1 MKKYLLY
8 ILLLFCTALQAADF
22 AAYKIKG
29 QFIGGW
35 IYPHDAS
42 IIKPLTKGP
51 VLGGE
56 IAFELG
62 SDGSK
67 QWQKD
72 FNMPDVGFALQVL
85 DLGNPEITGQMIS
98 LYPYINI
105 PMVNS
110 EKIRFNAKMGMG
122 AAFATKPCDLE
133 AAIADPRAIKQK
145 AGEYNF
151 AIGGVF
157 NFAIAAG
164 LNIEVPVHKNISLT
178 ADVMFNHISSASTSQ
193 PNAGLNMFNG
203 YLGVKYLFNEL
214 GVRNC
219 RTSES
224 RSKTCFD
231 YAERSRQSPLGNEE
245 LGVKDF
251 AVTEPIDV
259 LMTEGNNSSDLK
271 NEELKF
277 KRWSGEV
284 ILSGGFK
291 KLYYKDNKYFG
302 TTSLN
307 LEGYYHTCRQH
318 RIGLGLD
325 LFYDG
330 AYAQTVTQDASGK
343 YYWTDENTYFGR
355 TFTPNNNFENKLR
368 LGLNIANELTI
379 GKFGIFFHLGLYLY
393 DPVKNMEPGGDILT
407 ALNNG
412 ETPKK
417 KGLFY
422 AYDIDKEDGWN
433 YFRLGVKY
441 HITKSFLVNLSF
453 KTHLQK
459 VEFFELG
466 VGYSF

>member
-8 ILLLFCTALQAADF
+8 ILLLFCTTLQAADF
-22 AAYKIKG
+22 APYKIKG

-56 IAFELG
+56 LAFELA

-67 QWQKD
+67 QWHKD
-72 FNMPDVGFALQVL
+72 FNMPNLGFALQVL

-122 AAFATKPCDLE
+122 AAFCTKPCDLE
-133 AAIADPRAIKQK
+133 AAISDPRAIKQK
-145 AGEYNF
+145 AADYNF

-157 NFAIAAG
+157 NFAISAG
-164 LNIEVPVHKNISLT
+164 LNIEVPVHKNVSLT
-178 ADVMFNHISSASTSQ
+178 ADVMFNHFSSASTSQ
-193 PNAGLNMFNG
+193 PNSGFNMFNG
-203 YLGVKYLFNEL
+203 YVGLKYLFNEEL
-214 GVRNC
+214 
-219 RTSES
+219 
-224 RSKTCFD
+224 
-231 YAERSRQSPLGNEE
+231 ERVDDREGIIRNEE
-245 LGVKDF
+245 YS
-251 AVTEPIDV
+251 TP
-259 LMTEGNNSSDLK
+259 NSSLLTP
-271 NEELKF
+271 NSL

-291 KLYYKDNKYFG
+291 KLYYKDDKYFG
-302 TTSLN
+302 TASLN

-330 AYAQTVTQDASGK
+330 AYAQTVAQDASGK
-343 YYWTDENTYFGR
+343 YYWTKENTHFGR

-379 GKFGIFFHLGLYLY
+379 GKVGVFLQVGLYLY
-393 DPVKNMEPGGDILT
+393 DPVKNMEPGGEILE
-407 ALNNG
+407 ALNKG

-441 HITKSFLVNLSF
+441 HITKDFLVNLSF

-466 VGYSF
+466 LGYAF

>member
-22 AAYKIKG
+22 APYKIKG

-56 IAFELG
+56 IAFELA

-72 FNMPDVGFALQVL
+72 FNMPDLGFALQVL
-85 DLGNPEITGQMIS
+85 DLGNPQITGQMIS

-122 AAFATKPCDLE
+122 AAFATKPCDLD

-145 AGEYNF
+145 AADYNF

-157 NFAIAAG
+157 NFAISAG
-164 LNIEVPVHKNISLT
+164 LNIEVPVHKNVSLT

-203 YLGVKYLFNEL
+203 YLGVKYLFNEEL
-214 GVRNC
+214 
-219 RTSES
+219 
-224 RSKTCFD
+224 
-231 YAERSRQSPLGNEE
+231 ERVDDREGIIRNEE
-245 LGVKDF
+245 LTKN
-251 AVTEPIDV
+251 TNYNIPNKQE
-259 LMTEGNNSSDLK
+259 TNNQTKTQIKTDKENSTSHSL
-271 NEELKF
+271 

-291 KLYYKDNKYFG
+291 KLYYKDSKYFG
-302 TTSLN
+302 TASLN

-318 RIGLGLD
+318 RIGVGLD

-330 AYAQTVTQDASGK
+330 AYAQTVAQDASGK

-379 GKFGIFFHLGLYLY
+379 GKVGIFFHFGLYLY
-393 DPVKNMEPGGDILT
+393 DPVKNMEPGGEILE
-407 ALNNG
+407 ALNKG

-417 KGLFY
+417 KGFIY
-422 AYDIDKEDGWN
+422 PYDINKEDGWN
-433 YFRLGVKY
+433 YFRLGMKY
-441 HITKSFLVNLSF
+441 HFTEHFLVNLSF

-466 VGYSF
+466 VGYAF

>member
-1 MKKYLLY
+1 MKKSLIY
-8 ILLLFCTALQAADF
+8 ILLLFCTCLQAADF
-22 AAYKIKG
+22 APYKIKG

-42 IIKPLTKGP
+42 IIKPITKGP

-56 IAFELG
+56 IAFELA

-72 FNMPDVGFALQVL
+72 FNMPDLGFALQVL
-85 DLGNPEITGQMIS
+85 DMGNPEITGQMIS

-122 AAFATKPCDLE
+122 AAFATKPCDIE

-145 AGEYNF
+145 AAEYNF

-164 LNIEVPVHKNISLT
+164 MNIEVPVHKNLSLT

-193 PNAGLNMFNG
+193 PNSGFNMFNG
-203 YLGVKYLFNEL
+203 YLGVKYLFNEEVAVS
-214 GVRNC
+214 G
-219 RTSES
+219 TSTS
-224 RSKTCFD
+224 S
-231 YAERSRQSPLGNEE
+231 
-245 LGVKDF
+245 
-251 AVTEPIDV
+251 VTETP
-259 LMTEGNNSSDLK
+259 K
-271 NEELKF
+271 QK
-277 KRWSGEV
+277 KWSGEV

-302 TTSLN
+302 TASLN

-318 RIGLGLD
+318 RIGVGLD

-330 AYAQTVTQDASGK
+330 AYAQTVAQNEAGK

-379 GKFGIFFHLGLYLY
+379 GKVGIFAHFGIYLY
-393 DPVKNMEPGGDILT
+393 DPVKNMEPGGEILET
-407 ALNNG
+407 LNKG

-417 KGLFY
+417 KGFIY
-422 AYDIDKEDGWN
+422 PYDINKEDGWN
-433 YFRLGVKY
+433 YFRIGVKY
-441 HITKSFLVNLSF
+441 HFTPNFLVNLSF

-466 VGYSF
+466 VGYAF

>member
-8 ILLLFCTALQAADF
+8 ILLLFCTTLQAADF
-22 AAYKIKG
+22 APYKIKG

-56 IAFELG
+56 LAFELA

-67 QWQKD
+67 QWHKD
-72 FNMPDVGFALQVL
+72 FNMPDLGFALQVL

-122 AAFATKPCDLE
+122 AAFCTKPCDLE

-145 AGEYNF
+145 AADYNF

-203 YLGVKYLFNEL
+203 YLGLKYLMERRNEK
-214 GVRNC
+214 GEMRKIDE
-219 RTSES
+219 TKS
-224 RSKTCFD
+224 
-231 YAERSRQSPLGNEE
+231 
-245 LGVKDF
+245 
-251 AVTEPIDV
+251 VTELVEAPKV
-259 LMTEGNNSSDLK
+259 TETPNSSLLTP
-271 NEELKF
+271 NSL

-284 ILSGGFK
+284 ILSGGAK
-291 KLYYKDNKYFG
+291 KLYYKDTQYFPIA
-302 TTSLN
+302 SLN
-307 LEGYYHTCRQH
+307 VAGYYHTCRQH
-318 RIGLGLD
+318 RIGIGLD
-325 LFYDG
+325 LFFDG
-330 AYAQTVTQDASGK
+330 AYRQTVAPDAKGVYK
-343 YYWTDENTYFGR
+343 WTDEYTQFGR
-355 TFTPNNNFENKLR
+355 TCTPDEKFSNKLR
-368 LGLNIANELTI
+368 FGINIANELTI
-379 GKFGIFFHLGLYLY
+379 GKVGIFAHVGIYLY
-393 DPVKNMEPGGDILT
+393 DPIKNMEPAKEALA
-407 ALNNG
+407 ALNGKG
-412 ETPKK
+412 EPIN
-417 KGLFY
+417 KGIFY
-422 AYDIDKEDGWN
+422 PYDIQNEDGWN
-433 YFRLGVKY
+433 YFRIGVKY
-441 HITKSFLVNLSF
+441 HITPHFLVNVSF

-459 VEFFELG
+459 VEFAEFG
-466 VGYSF
+466 IGYAF

>member
-22 AAYKIKG
+22 APYKIKG

-56 IAFELG
+56 IAFELAT
-62 SDGSK
+62 DGSK

-72 FNMPDVGFALQVL
+72 FNMPDLGFALQVL
-85 DLGNPEITGQMIS
+85 DLGNPQITGQMIS

-122 AAFATKPCDLE
+122 AAFATKPCDLD

-145 AGEYNF
+145 AAEYNF

-157 NFAIAAG
+157 NFAISAG
-164 LNIEVPVHKNISLT
+164 LNIEVPVHKNVSLT

-193 PNAGLNMFNG
+193 PNSGFNMFNG
-203 YLGVKYLFNEL
+203 YLGLKYLFNEEKL
-214 GVRNC
+214 LAPLVISGGTRENS
-219 RTSES
+219 SEL
-224 RSKTCFD
+224 D
-231 YAERSRQSPLGNEE
+231 SPL
-245 LGVKDF
+245 VC
-251 AVTEPIDV
+251 TEIPN
-259 LMTEGNNSSDLK
+259 LM
-271 NEELKF
+271 

-291 KLYYKDNKYFG
+291 KLYYKDTKYFG
-302 TTSLN
+302 TASLN

-318 RIGLGLD
+318 RIGVGLD

-330 AYAQTVTQDASGK
+330 AYAQTVAQDASGK

-379 GKFGIFFHLGLYLY
+379 GKVGIFAHFGIYLY
-393 DPVKNMEPGGDILT
+393 DPVKNMEPGGEILQ
-407 ALNNG
+407 ALNKG

-422 AYDIDKEDGWN
+422 PYDINKEDGWN
-433 YFRLGVKY
+433 YFRIGVKY
-441 HITKSFLVNLSF
+441 HFTEHFLVNLSF

-466 VGYSF
+466 VGYAF

>member
-1 MKKYLLY
+1 MRKYILF

-56 IAFELG
+56 IAFELA

-72 FNMPDVGFALQVL
+72 FNMPDLGFALQVL
-85 DLGNPEITGQMIS
+85 DLGNPDITGQMIS

-110 EKIRFNAKMGMG
+110 EKIRFNAKLGMG
-122 AAFATKPCDLE
+122 AGFCTKPCDIE

-145 AGEYNF
+145 AADYNF

-157 NFAIAAG
+157 NFAISAG
-164 LNIEVPVHKNISLT
+164 LNIEVPVHQNISLT
-178 ADVMFNHISSASTSQ
+178 ADVMYNHFSSASTSQ

-203 YLGVKYLFNEL
+203 YLGLKYLFNEEL
-214 GVRNC
+214 EIR
-219 RTSES
+219 
-224 RSKTCFD
+224 
-231 YAERSRQSPLGNEE
+231 NEE
-245 LGVKDF
+245 LTNNTNYNIPNKQETNNQIKTQIK
-251 AVTEPIDV
+251 TEKENPIP
-259 LMTEGNNSSDLK
+259 NS
-271 NEELKF
+271 KF
-277 KRWSGEV
+277 LIPNLTKRWSGEV

-291 KLYYKDNKYFG
+291 KLYYKDTKYFG
-302 TTSLN
+302 TASLN

-318 RIGLGLD
+318 RIGVGLD

-330 AYAQTVTQDASGK
+330 AYAQTVAQDASGK

-379 GKFGIFFHLGLYLY
+379 GKFGIFAHFGIYLY
-393 DPVKNMEPGGDILT
+393 DPVKNMEPGGEILQ
-407 ALNNG
+407 ALNKG

-422 AYDIDKEDGWN
+422 PYDIDKEDGWN
-433 YFRLGVKY
+433 YFRIGVKY
-441 HITKSFLVNLSF
+441 HFTEHFLVNLSF

-466 VGYSF
+466 VGYAF

>member
-1 MKKYLLY
+1 MRKY
-8 ILLLFCTALQAADF
+8 ILFILLMIATVASATEVNTSF

-42 IIKPLTKGP
+42 IIKPLSKGP

-56 IAFELG
+56 MAFELA

-72 FNMPDVGFALQVL
+72 FNMPDLGFALQVL
-85 DLGNPEITGQMIS
+85 DLGNPDITGQMIS

-110 EKIRFNAKMGMG
+110 EKIRFNAKMGAG
-122 AAFATKPCDLE
+122 AGFCTKPCDIE

-145 AGEYNF
+145 AGDYNF

-157 NFAIAAG
+157 NFAISAG

-178 ADVMFNHISSASTSQ
+178 ADVMYNHFSSASTSQ

-203 YLGVKYLFNEL
+203 YVGVKYLINKLGVRSEEL
-214 GVRNC
+214 GVR
-219 RTSES
+219 S
-224 RSKTCFD
+224 
-231 YAERSRQSPLGNEE
+231 EE

-251 AVTEPIDV
+251 AVTEPVDV
-259 LMTEGNNSSDLK
+259 LMTDGNNSSDLK

-284 ILSGGFK
+284 ILSGAFK
-291 KLYYKDNKYFG
+291 KLYYKDDKYFG
-302 TTSLN
+302 TASLN

-318 RIGLGLD
+318 RIGVGLD

-330 AYAQTVTQDASGK
+330 AYAQTVAQNASGK

-379 GKFGIFFHLGLYLY
+379 GKVGVFFHFGIYLY
-393 DPVKNMEPGGDILT
+393 DPVKDMEPGGDILA
-407 ALNNG
+407 ALNKG

-417 KGLFY
+417 KGFIY
-422 AYDIDKEDGWN
+422 PYNIDKEDGWN
-433 YFRLGVKY
+433 YFRIGVKY

-466 VGYSF
+466 LGYSF

>member
-42 IIKPLTKGP
+42 IIKPITKGP

-203 YLGVKYLFNEL
+203 YVGLKYLFNEEL
-214 GVRNC
+214 EIR
-219 RTSES
+219 
-224 RSKTCFD
+224 
-231 YAERSRQSPLGNEE
+231 NEE
-245 LGVKDF
+245 LTNNTNYNIPNKQETNNQTQIKTDK
-251 AVTEPIDV
+251 ENPIP
-259 LMTEGNNSSDLK
+259 NS
-271 NEELKF
+271 KF
-277 KRWSGEV
+277 LIPNLEKRWSGEV
-284 ILSGGFK
+284 ILSGGLK
-291 KLYYKDNKYFG
+291 KLYYKDTKYFG
-302 TTSLN
+302 TASLN

-318 RIGLGLD
+318 RIGVGLD

-330 AYAQTVTQDASGK
+330 AYAQTVAQNEAGK

-379 GKFGIFFHLGLYLY
+379 GKVGIFAHFGIYLY
-393 DPVKNMEPGGDILT
+393 DPVKNMEPGGEILE
-407 ALNNG
+407 ALNKG

-417 KGLFY
+417 KGLIY
-422 AYDIDKEDGWN
+422 PYDINKEDGWN
-433 YFRLGVKY
+433 YFRIGVKY
-441 HITKSFLVNLSF
+441 HFTPNFLVNLSF

-466 VGYSF
+466 LGYSF

>member
-22 AAYKIKG
+22 APYKIKG

-56 IAFELG
+56 LAFELA

-67 QWQKD
+67 QWHKD
-72 FNMPDVGFALQVL
+72 FNMPDLGFALQVL

-122 AAFATKPCDLE
+122 AAFCTKPCDLE

-145 AGEYNF
+145 AADYNF

-157 NFAIAAG
+157 NFAISAG
-164 LNIEVPVHKNISLT
+164 LNIEVPVHKNVSLT
-178 ADVMFNHISSASTSQ
+178 ADVMFNHFSSASTSQ
-193 PNAGLNMFNG
+193 PNSGFNMFNG
-203 YLGVKYLFNEL
+203 YVGLKYLFNEEL
-214 GVRNC
+214 
-219 RTSES
+219 
-224 RSKTCFD
+224 
-231 YAERSRQSPLGNEE
+231 ERVDDREGIIRNEE
-245 LGVKDF
+245 YS
-251 AVTEPIDV
+251 TP
-259 LMTEGNNSSDLK
+259 NSSLLTP
-271 NEELKF
+271 NSL

-291 KLYYKDNKYFG
+291 KLYYKDDKYFG
-302 TTSLN
+302 TASLN

-330 AYAQTVTQDASGK
+330 AYAQTVAQDASGK
-343 YYWTDENTYFGR
+343 YYWTKENTHFGR

-379 GKFGIFFHLGLYLY
+379 GKVGVFLQVGLYLY
-393 DPVKNMEPGGDILT
+393 DPVKNMEPGGEILE
-407 ALNNG
+407 ALNKG

-441 HITKSFLVNLSF
+441 HITKDFLVNLSF

-466 VGYSF
+466 VGYAF

>member
-1 MKKYLLY
+1 MKNYLLFIFL
-8 ILLLFCTALQAADF
+8 ILASVANATEENSSF
-22 AAYKIKG
+22 AAYKVKG

-42 IIKPLTKGP
+42 IIKPITKGP

-56 IAFELG
+56 IAFELA

-72 FNMPDVGFALQVL
+72 FNIPDLGFALQVL

-122 AAFATKPCDLE
+122 AAFATKPCNLE

-145 AGEYNF
+145 AGDYNF

-157 NFAIAAG
+157 NFAVSAG
-164 LNIEVPVHKNISLT
+164 VNIEVPVHKNVSLT
-178 ADVMFNHISSASTSQ
+178 ADVMYNHFSSASTSQ
-193 PNAGLNMFNG
+193 PNSGFNMFNG
-203 YLGVKYLFNEL
+203 YVGVKYLI
-214 GVRNC
+214 
-219 RTSES
+219 
-224 RSKTCFD
+224 
-231 YAERSRQSPLGNEE
+231 NEE
-245 LGVKDF
+245 L
-251 AVTEPIDV
+251 EIR
-259 LMTEGNNSSDLK
+259 
-271 NEELKF
+271 NEEIPNSTFHIPNLA

-284 ILSGGFK
+284 ILSGGVK
-291 KLYYKDNKYFG
+291 TLYYKDDKYWG
-302 TTSLN
+302 TASLN

-330 AYAQTVTQDASGK
+330 AYTQTVAQDASGK
-343 YYWTDENTYFGR
+343 YYWTKENTQFGR

-379 GKFGIFFHLGLYLY
+379 GKVGIFFHLGLYLY
-393 DPVKNMEPGGDILT
+393 DPVKNMEPGGEILE
-407 ALNNG
+407 ALNKG

-417 KGLFY
+417 KGFIY
-422 AYDIDKEDGWN
+422 AYNIDKEDGWN

-441 HITKSFLVNLSF
+441 HITKDFLVNLSF

-466 VGYSF
+466 FGYSF

>member
-8 ILLLFCTALQAADF
+8 ILLLFCTTLQAADF
-22 AAYKIKG
+22 APYKIKG

-56 IAFELG
+56 LAFELA

-67 QWQKD
+67 QWHKD
-72 FNMPDVGFALQVL
+72 FNMPDLGFALQVL

-110 EKIRFNAKMGMG
+110 EKIRFSAKMGMG
-122 AAFATKPCDLE
+122 AAFCTKPCDLE

-145 AGEYNF
+145 AADYNF

-157 NFAIAAG
+157 NFAISAG
-164 LNIEVPVHKNISLT
+164 LNIEVPVHKNVSLT
-178 ADVMFNHISSASTSQ
+178 ADVMFNHFSSASTSQ
-193 PNAGLNMFNG
+193 PNSGFNMFNG
-203 YLGVKYLFNEL
+203 YVGLKYLFNEEL
-214 GVRNC
+214 
-219 RTSES
+219 
-224 RSKTCFD
+224 
-231 YAERSRQSPLGNEE
+231 ERVDDREGIIRNEE
-245 LGVKDF
+245 YS
-251 AVTEPIDV
+251 TP
-259 LMTEGNNSSDLK
+259 NSSLLTP
-271 NEELKF
+271 NSL

-302 TTSLN
+302 TASLN

-330 AYAQTVTQDASGK
+330 AYAQTVAQDASGK
-343 YYWTDENTYFGR
+343 YYWTKENTHFGR

-379 GKFGIFFHLGLYLY
+379 GKVGVFLQVGLYLY
-393 DPVKNMEPGGDILT
+393 DPVKNMEPGGEILE
-407 ALNNG
+407 ALNKG

-441 HITKSFLVNLSF
+441 HITKDFLVNLSF

-459 VEFFELG
+459 VDFFELG
-466 VGYSF
+466 VGYAF

>member
-1 MKKYLLY
+1 MKKY
-8 ILLLFCTALQAADF
+8 ILLILLAISTVASATEVNSSFT
-22 AAYKIKG
+22 AYKVKG

-35 IYPHDAS
+35 IYPHDANT
-42 IIKPLTKGP
+42 IKPLVKGP

-56 IAFELG
+56 LAFEIAA
-62 SDGSK
+62 DGSK
-67 QWQKD
+67 QWHKD
-72 FNMPDVGFALQVL
+72 FNMPDLGFALQVL
-85 DLGNPEITGQMIS
+85 DLGNPQIMGQMIS
-98 LYPYINI
+98 LYPYVNI

-110 EKIRFNAKMGMG
+110 EKIRFNVKMGAG
-122 AAFATKPCDLE
+122 AGFCTKPCDIE

-145 AGEYNF
+145 AGDYNF

-157 NFAIAAG
+157 NFAISAG
-164 LNIEVPVHKNISLT
+164 INIEVPVHKNLSLT
-178 ADVMFNHISSASTSQ
+178 ADVMYNHFSSASTSQ
-193 PNAGLNMFNG
+193 PNGGLNMFNG
-203 YLGVKYLFNEL
+203 YVGVKYLINKL
-214 GVRNC
+214 GVR
-219 RTSES
+219 S
-224 RSKTCFD
+224 
-231 YAERSRQSPLGNEE
+231 EE

-251 AVTEPIDV
+251 TITEPVDV
-259 LMTEGNNSSDLK
+259 QMTEGNNSSDLK

-284 ILSGGFK
+284 ILSGAFK
-291 KLYYKDNKYFG
+291 KLYYKDDKYFG
-302 TTSLN
+302 TASLN

-318 RIGLGLD
+318 RIGVGLD

-330 AYAQTVTQDASGK
+330 AYAQTVAQDASGK

-379 GKFGIFFHLGLYLY
+379 GKVGVFFHFGIYLY
-393 DPVKNMEPGGDILT
+393 DPVKDMEPGGDILA
-407 ALNNG
+407 ALNRG

-417 KGLFY
+417 KGFIY
-422 AYDIDKEDGWN
+422 PYNIDKEDGWN
-433 YFRLGVKY
+433 YFRIGVKY

-466 VGYSF
+466 LGYSF

>member
-1 MKKYLLY
+1 MKKYILY

-22 AAYKIKG
+22 APYKIKG

-56 IAFELG
+56 IAFELA

-72 FNMPDVGFALQVL
+72 FNMPDLGFALQVL
-85 DLGNPEITGQMIS
+85 DLGNPQITGQMIS
-98 LYPYINI
+98 LYPYVNI

-122 AAFATKPCDLE
+122 AAFATKPCDLD

-145 AGEYNF
+145 AAEYNF

-157 NFAIAAG
+157 NFAISAG
-164 LNIEVPVHKNISLT
+164 MNIEVPVHKNVSLT
-178 ADVMFNHISSASTSQ
+178 ADIMFNHISSASTSQ

-203 YLGVKYLFNEL
+203 YVGLKYLMERRNEK
-214 GVRNC
+214 GEI
-219 RTSES
+219 T
-224 RSKTCFD
+224 
-231 YAERSRQSPLGNEE
+231 P
-245 LGVKDF
+245 
-251 AVTEPIDV
+251 
-259 LMTEGNNSSDLK
+259 NSSLLTP
-271 NEELKF
+271 NSL

-291 KLYYKDNKYFG
+291 KLYYKDTKYFG
-302 TTSLN
+302 TASLN

-318 RIGLGLD
+318 RIGVGLD

-330 AYAQTVTQDASGK
+330 AYAQTVAQDASGK

-379 GKFGIFFHLGLYLY
+379 GKFGIFAHFGIYLY
-393 DPVKNMEPGGDILT
+393 DPVKNMEPGGEILE
-407 ALNNG
+407 ALNKG

-422 AYDIDKEDGWN
+422 PYDINKEDGWN
-433 YFRLGVKY
+433 YFRIGVKY
-441 HITKSFLVNLSF
+441 HFTEHFLVNLSF

-466 VGYSF
+466 LGYAF